1 MCEVPIIQYIAKTC
15 LEAGARDVG
24 EELAEA
30 RAERVH
36 AVHGRQEGAEERV
49 TLRGAEPVVEVDLG
63 NGKKQPGYHFMRHSS
78 CKTFS
83 QCLN

>member
-1 MCEVPIIQYIAKTC
+1 M
-15 LEAGARDVG
+15 RDVG

-49 TLRGAEPVVEVDLG
+49 PVRGAEPVVEVDLG
-63 NGKKQPGYHFMRHSS
+63 NWKQEVTVIISVLGATTHAALHR
-78 CKTFS
+78 
-83 QCLN
+83 